1 MLSRRDWLRL
11 SLSGAAVAVA
21 TRRLPAMPTKPFKI
35 SVYKSPTCGCCQNWV
50 DRMKAS
56 GFTVEAHDVAEARL
70 NEIKATAGIPEQLRS
85 CHVAL
90 AGGYAFEG
98 HIPPDLVTKVLTQ
111 KPNLAGL
118 AVPGM
123 PLGSP
128 GMEMGPRKE
137 RYDVMAFGRDR
148 KTWVYATR

>member
-1 MLSRRDWLRL
+1 MLSRREWLRF
-11 SLSGAAVAVA
+11 SAASAASALVS
-21 TRRLPAMPTKPFKI
+21 RRLLAMPMKPLKI

-50 DRMKAS
+50 GYMKS
-56 GFTVEAHDVAEARL
+56 NGFTVEAHDVAEGRL
-70 NEIKATAGIPEQLRS
+70 SEIKATAGVPEQLRS

-90 AGGYAFEG
+90 SGGYAFEG
-98 HIPPDLVTKVLTQ
+98 HVPADLVTKVLTQ
-111 KPNLAGL
+111 KGKLAGL

-128 GMEMGPRKE
+128 GMEMGPRKD
-137 RYDVMAFGRDR
+137 RYDVMAFGRDG